1 MKYRTGIKNLLIFTA
16 FILISFAFGIKADA
30 SDYQYKIL
38 DPKYNPSAEKI
49 MEGNIP
55 PIEEI
60 KLEKERQGFDFGLFI
75 AIFAAVTFPI
85 FVISVAVKTFK
96 EVTEDV
102 PGRIKDKKELKEL
115 DEIKEKSKKAQ
126 KPKQIIGNV
135 KIPPTSK
142 SNMTKVQTK
151 KNPQVT
157 NNIKNANITKPISRN
172 SNVTKSTTVSSKTN
186 QMLKKQTSKGNFATN
201 FASSKSIDKKNPML
215 LNTAPL
221 TSNKGFCLVEY
232 NQKYSLIGYIGNE
245 IFLLNQFSSVNT
257 SEIRSRLSESVDSK
271 DRYIVRLGNYKALVE
286 VSESKMNVLL
296 EL

>member
-1 MKYRTGIKNLLIFTA
+1 MNYRTGIKNLLIFTA
-16 FILISFAFGIKADA
+16 FILISFAFGTKAYA

-60 KLEKERQGFDFGLFI
+60 KLEKKHQGFDFGLFL

-102 PGRIKDKKELKEL
+102 PGRIKDKKELEEL
-115 DEIKEKSKKAQ
+115 DAIKEKSKKPQ

-135 KIPPTSK
+135 KIPQTSK
-142 SNMTKVQTK
+142 SNMTNIQTHK
-151 KNPQVT
+151 SPQVT
-157 NNIKNANITKPISRN
+157 KNIENANITKPIPRN
-172 SNVTKSTTVSSKTN
+172 GNVTKSTTISPKTK
-186 QMLKKQTSKGNFATN
+186 QMLKRQTSKGNFASN
-201 FASSKSIDKKNPML
+201 YAASPVDKKNPML